1 MCPRG
6 VSVGSPWGLCVS
18 PWGLCGVSVCPRGLC
33 VCPRGVPVGSL
44 WGLCG
49 VRVCPRGVPVGSV
62 WGLCGVYV
70 ESPWGPRGVPAW
82 CPRGADVGGRGCP
95 QAHGHT
101 ALHMAAAL
109 RGGQQEALLR
119 LLLRWGADP
128 ALPNLE
134 HQRARALLPRGG
146 HGEQVG
152 GGGHPKTHT

>member
-1 MCPRG
+1 M
-6 VSVGSPWGLCVS
+6 SPWG
-18 PWGLCGVSVCPRGLC
+18 PRGVSVCPRG
-33 VCPRGVPVGSL
+33 VC
-44 WGLCG
+44 
-49 VRVCPRGVPVGSV
+49 VGSV
-62 WGLCGVYV
+62 WALCV
-70 ESPWGPRGVPAW
+70 SPWGPRGVPAW

-152 GGGHPKTHT
+152 RGGGGTGPHI